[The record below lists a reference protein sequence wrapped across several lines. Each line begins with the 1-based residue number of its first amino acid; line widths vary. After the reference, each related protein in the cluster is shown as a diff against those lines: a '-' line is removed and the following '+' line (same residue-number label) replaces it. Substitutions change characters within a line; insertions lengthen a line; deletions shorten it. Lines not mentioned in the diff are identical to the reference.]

1 MQSGSIVRVYNEA
14 VGIKGGHG
22 RLIRINSQGFYEIAL
37 EIQGK
42 FYESHLPIAST
53 ALISMEPEVETVE
66 KIEIER

>member
-1 MQSGSIVRVYNEA
+1 MHSGSVVRVYNEA

-22 RLIRINSQGFYEIAL
+22 RLIRINSQGYYEVSL

-53 ALISMEPEVETVE
+53 AIISMEPETETVE
-66 KIEIER
+66 KIDIEP